1 MVLRIA
7 SDAELKRLKDEK
19 TLGASAATRIEAEL
33 KAIDARPG
41 RATQRR
47 KKGKPRRPQSEAEL
61 HGLEA
66 CTLPPVMP
74 ADILYQALV
83 RRWGRF
89 ATGGEVVWELEPFTD
104 SRYRL
109 DTALPRFRCGVEM
122 DGWQYHGK
130 TLEGFQ
136 KSRAKQMFF
145 CRRGWLFF
153 QVSNDQV
160 RNELDDVIE
169 AVAEGLS
176 YQVRREVSLK
186 RLPAGWSRIIE
197 ET

>member
-1 MVLRIA
+1 MVLRIK
-7 SDAELKRLKDEK
+7 SDAELKRLKDDK
-19 TLGASAATRIEAEL
+19 TLGTSAANRIEMEL
-33 KAIDARPG
+33 KAIDTGQKPLID
-41 RATQRR
+41 RR
-47 KKGKPRRPQSEAEL
+47 KGKPRRPQSEAEL
-61 HGLEA
+61 YGLES
-66 CTLPPVMP
+66 CVVPPVMP

-89 ATGGEVVWELEPFTD
+89 ATGGEVVWELEPFPG

-109 DTALPRFRCGVEM
+109 DAALPRFQCGVEM

-136 KSRAKQMFF
+136 KSRAKQLFF
-145 CRRGWLFF
+145 SRRGWLFF

-160 RNELDDVIE
+160 KNELDDVIE
-169 AVAEGLS
+169 AIAEGLS
-176 YQVRREVSLK
+176 YQVRREVSLR
-186 RLPAGWSRIIE
+186 RLPGGWSRILE